1 MGIGGLY
8 NVYNALAATAAAG
21 ALGLSTAA
29 VEGALTA
36 STAAFGRQEAFD
48 VDGRRVEVLLGK
60 NPAGLNQVLATLM
73 LDPSRT
79 TALLILNDL
88 TADGHDISW
97 VWDADFEVAATT
109 FERVVVS
116 GTRAEDMALRLKYAE
131 WPEASLEV
139 VPEIGAALSRA
150 IEATPPGE
158 TLTVVPTYT
167 AMLTVRALLAQRAGR
182 APFWQQAEAARLTPH
197 PNPLPRGARGSEEGG
212 RGQVRSK
219 QDGG

>member
-1 MGIGGLY
+1 
-8 NVYNALAATAAAG
+8 
-21 ALGLSTAA
+21 
-29 VEGALTA
+29 
-36 STAAFGRQEAFD
+36 
-48 VDGRRVEVLLGK
+48 
-60 NPAGLNQVLATLM
+60 M

-139 VPEIGAALSRA
+139 MPEIGAALSRA

-182 APFWQQAEAARLTPH
+182 APFWQQAEAARLTSH